1 MKKNLK
7 ALFSV
12 AIASLLLFTACS
24 SNSTPGNSG
33 GNNDSTSG
41 DWLEAPSLKE
51 AYVDSGIFD
60 RFGFACETGEITNAD
75 TAKGLV
81 HHGNTTTPGNQ
92 FKPQFVLW
100 EYSQPAHTATF
111 TDSAGTTINVPNKIN
126 FSQWMD
132 PYLKAAKDAGLQLR
146 GHVLVW
152 HSQTFEWFFTK
163 DYAYKVTYDSDGTP
177 NNLVDKE
184 TMTARQEWYIKSV
197 LEHVAEWEAANGYG
211 EGNHLVYSWDVVN
224 EAVADDA
231 RDNDTAFLRG
241 STPGTKTAKD
251 SGYGCTDGG
260 GSRWYQIYGSGEF
273 IVNAFRFA
281 NAYAPADVT
290 LCYNDYNEYMDYAG
304 GDGQGAWKTKGII
317 RLIKLVQNGEEKTVN
332 GKLVKP
338 RIDAMGLQ
346 SHVGASWPGVSGYEA
361 ALKRYLA
368 LGIDVQV
375 TEFDIGTSIKDD
387 TSNWSSYFKMLRKYG
402 KNGSEASKY
411 NGHCITGVTIWGI
424 NDENSWISNGG
435 TQYPL
440 LFKKSGSSYVT
451 KDCFYSVLEAAN

>member
-1 MKKNLK
+1 MKRNLK
-7 ALFSV
+7 VFFSV

-24 SNSTPGNSG
+24 SNTTPGNSG

-81 HHGNTTTPGNQ
+81 RHGNTTTSGNEL
-92 FKPQFVLW
+92 KPDFVFAW
-100 EYSQPAHTATF
+100 PNSISTKSY
-111 TDSAGTTINVPNKIN
+111 TDSAGTKIQVPSSIN
-126 FSQWMD
+126 FAERMD
-132 PYLKAAKDAGLQLR
+132 PFLNSVKAAGLQMR

-152 HSQTFEWFFTK
+152 HSQTPEWFFRE
-163 DYAYKVTYDSDGTP
+163 DYNA
-177 NNLVDKE
+177 NNSLVDKA
-184 TMTARQEWYIKSV
+184 TMTARQEWYIRSV
-197 LEHVAEWEAANGYG
+197 LEHVAEWEKKNGYG
-211 EGNHLVYSWDVVN
+211 EGNHLIYSWDVVN

-231 RDNDTAFLRG
+231 SKSGTDFLRG
-241 STPGTKTAKD
+241 STPDTKDK
-251 SGYGCTDGG
+251 SPSKG
-260 GSRWYQIYGSGEF
+260 GSRWYQIYGNADF

-290 LCYNDYNEYMDYAG
+290 LCYNDYNEYMDWS
-304 GDGQGAWKTKGII
+304 GDHGAWKTTSIE
-317 RLIKLVQNGEEKTVN
+317 RLIKLIQNGEAKTVN
-332 GKLVKP
+332 GKSVKP
-338 RIDAMGLQ
+338 RINAVGLQ
-346 SHVGASWPGVSGYEA
+346 SHVGASWPGVSSYEG
-361 ALKRYLA
+361 ALIRYLA

-440 LFKKSGSSYVT
+440 LFKKSGKSFAA
-451 KDCFYSVLEAAN
+451 KNCFYSVLEAAN